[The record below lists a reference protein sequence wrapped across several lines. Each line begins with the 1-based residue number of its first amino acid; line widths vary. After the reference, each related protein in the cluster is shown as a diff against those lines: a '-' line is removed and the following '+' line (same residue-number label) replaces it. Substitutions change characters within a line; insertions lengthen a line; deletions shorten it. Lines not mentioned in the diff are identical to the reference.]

1 MRKFDQLIEQKLKLY
16 EAIAPPAPIMPRKPN
31 DPADPTAG
39 TSAVPDI
46 NALKAPVATTAPAA
60 GTATPTAGVTP
71 TAPAPVNATAG
82 TQAVPAP
89 VQKQEST
96 YATTPKGAT
105 VDDKN
110 LPDILD
116 QIKKNPNLQK
126 ILADYVAKQS
136 TTPASTINTVPTVGQ

>member
-60 GTATPTAGVTP
+60 GTATPTAGVI
-71 TAPAPVNATAG
+71 
-82 TQAVPAP
+82 Q
-89 VQKQEST
+89 
-96 YATTPKGAT
+96 
-105 VDDKN
+105 
-110 LPDILD
+110 LPLH
-116 QIKKNPNLQK
+116 
-126 ILADYVAKQS
+126 QS
-136 TTPASTINTVPTVGQ
+136 TQPQEHRQYQHQFKNKKVLMQQHQKVLQLMIKIYQIF